1 MIHSKVKIVFM
12 LNNTICFYRGCGMK
26 KEESSKDKQIKRKFQ
41 QNIEF
46 ISNQK
51 S

>member
-26 KEESSKDKQIKRKFQ
+26 KKKVVKINKLKK
-41 QNIEF
+41 
-46 ISNQK
+46 ISTK
-51 S
+51 H